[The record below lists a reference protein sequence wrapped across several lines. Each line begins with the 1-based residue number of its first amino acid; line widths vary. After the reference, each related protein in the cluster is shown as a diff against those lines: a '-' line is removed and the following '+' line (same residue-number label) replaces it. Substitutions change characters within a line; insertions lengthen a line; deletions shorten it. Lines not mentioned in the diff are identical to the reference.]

1 LETKPILRDHSHT
14 MPHAGVACAQ
24 CGQTLATPAP
34 SYGATRVNRTG
45 LAVAVGLHLLI
56 VLLYLLPSEKE
67 QHAPPPAGAEITY
80 IKELPG
86 KPKQVAPPAPPPPK
100 VKPVKERK
108 PEQVKMER
116 LPDTITLPDE
126 RAVKLDQPEPEP
138 EPPKAAP
145 PAPVEDMSARIAA
158 RQAARA
164 QQKAQSGEESEADR
178 GNRIARANIQSAN
191 GKTYG
196 EDERETDVS
205 IKLVSFNHAVIRFD
219 GWNEKF
225 KRPMASVVDAELGL
239 ERDIETA
246 SIRRL
251 IVIMRSGGASDV
263 IFNSRRLSKKVTLSL
278 RPEDTDTLE
287 DFLFKEYFA
296 KYVRSGAK

>member
-1 LETKPILRDHSHT
+1 
-14 MPHAGVACAQ
+14 M
-24 CGQTLATPAP
+24 P
-34 SYGATRVNRTG
+34 SYGSQGVSRTG
-45 LAVAVGLHLLI
+45 LAVTVLLHLLLL
-56 VLLYLLPSEKE
+56 LLYLVPSDKE
-67 QHAPPPAGAEITY
+67 QHAPPPSGTEITY

-86 KPKQVAPPAPPPPK
+86 KPKLIEPAKPT
-100 VKPVKERK
+100 VKPVKPVKVRK
-108 PEQVKMER
+108 PEVVLVER

-126 RAVKLDQPEPEP
+126 KPVKQEEP
-138 EPPKAAP
+138 EPPKVAA

-164 QQKAQSGEESEADR
+164 EQKAQSGEESEADR

-196 EDERETDVS
+196 DDERETDVS
-205 IKLVSFNHAVIRFD
+205 IKVVSFNHAVIRFD

-251 IVIMRSGGASDV
+251 IAIMRSGGASDV

-278 RPEDTDTLE
+278 RPGDTDTLE
-287 DFLFKEYFA
+287 EFLFKEYFA